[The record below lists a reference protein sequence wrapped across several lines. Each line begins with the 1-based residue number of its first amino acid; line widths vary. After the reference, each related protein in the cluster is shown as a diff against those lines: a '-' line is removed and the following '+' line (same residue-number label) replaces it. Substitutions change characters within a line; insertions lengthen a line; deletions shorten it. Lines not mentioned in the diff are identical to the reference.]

1 MATTVEY
8 PTRKPAPPAPPIRD
22 VTRTDCCIVGSG
34 PAGAVLALL
43 LARQGIPV
51 TLLEEH
57 KDFDREFRGDT
68 IHPSVMEILDELG
81 LAERVLALPHTKMH
95 TMTVQTDA
103 GPTVIADFR
112 RLHTR
117 YPYVLLIP
125 QVEFLQFITAEAA
138 RYPAFR
144 LVMGARVEALVEEA
158 DCIRGVRYRTAAGW
172 HEVRARLTVG
182 ADGRFSRVRRLAGF
196 TAEATS
202 APMDVLWFR
211 LPRRPDDLVEG
222 IGRLG
227 RGAILAMLPREDHWQ
242 LGYVIR
248 KGQYAAMKAAGI
260 QTLRD
265 AIVALLPAWA
275 DRVAAL
281 HSRHDVSLLSVESSR
296 LPQWYRRGLLL
307 IGDAAHVM
315 SPVGGVGINYAIQDA
330 VVTANLLSGPLQTRR
345 LHLRD
350 LAAVQAQREGPTR
363 RIQAIQ
369 SFMQNAVLERALR
382 SPSFHIP
389 APVRLLLRLPGI
401 RTIPARVVG
410 YGFGAAHVARPTRS
424 QRKQAAQLLC
434 CLV

>member
-1 MATTVEY
+1 MTTVLEN
-8 PTRKPAPPAPPIRD
+8 TTAKQAVPALELRD
-22 VTRTDCCIVGSG
+22 VMHTDCCVVGGG
-34 PAGAVLALL
+34 PAGAMLALL

-57 KDFDREFRGDT
+57 RDFDRAFRGDT
-68 IHPSVMEILDELG
+68 LHPSVLEILDELG
-81 LAERVLALPHTKMH
+81 LAERLHALPHTEMH
-95 TMTVQTDA
+95 TMTAQTED
-103 GPTVIADFR
+103 GPTVFADFR

-117 YPYVLLIP
+117 YPYIMLIP
-125 QVEFLQFITAEAA
+125 QVTFLQFITAEAA
-138 RYPAFR
+138 RYPTFR
-144 LVMGARVEALVEEA
+144 LVMGARVEDLIEEA
-158 DCIRGVRYRTAAGW
+158 GCVRGVRYRRADGR

-196 TAEATS
+196 TPEATS

-211 LPRRPDDLVEG
+211 LPRRPGDSMEG

-248 KGQYAAMKAAGI
+248 KGRYTDLKAAGI
-260 QTLRD
+260 EALRD

-275 DRVAAL
+275 DRVDAL
-281 HSRHDVSLLSVESSR
+281 QDWRDVSLLSVESNR

-307 IGDAAHVM
+307 IGDAAHTM

-369 SFMQNAVLERALR
+369 SKLGDAMLDHALR
-382 SPSFHIP
+382 SPTFRIP
-389 APVRLLLRLPGI
+389 APVRFLLRLPGI

-410 YGFGAAHVARPTRS
+410 YGFGAAHIATLQPLSPVGGRV
-424 QRKQAAQLLC
+424 K
-434 CLV
+434 

>member
-1 MATTVEY
+1 MTTMTENPTNQQAAT
-8 PTRKPAPPAPPIRD
+8 APPLRD
-22 VTRTDCCIVGSG
+22 VTRTDCCVVGGG

-43 LARQGIPV
+43 LARRGIPV

-68 IHPSVMEILDELG
+68 IHPSVLEILDELG
-81 LAERVLALPHTKMH
+81 LIERLLALPHTKMH
-95 TMTVQTDA
+95 TLTAQTED
-103 GPTVIADFR
+103 GPFVMADFR

-125 QVEFLQFITAEAA
+125 QVEFLQFITTEAA

-144 LVMGARVEALVEEA
+144 LVLGARVEALVEDA
-158 DCIRGVRYRTAAGW
+158 GCVRGVRYRSNDGW

-182 ADGRFSRVRRLAGF
+182 ADGRFSRLRRLAGF

-211 LPRRPDDLVEG
+211 LPRTPNDPTEAA
-222 IGRLG
+222 GRLG
-227 RGAILAMLPREDHWQ
+227 RGAILAMLPRGDYWQ

-248 KGQYAAMKAAGI
+248 KGHYADLKAAGI
-260 QTLRD
+260 QALR
-265 AIVALLPAWA
+265 AAVVALLPDWA
-275 DRVAAL
+275 DRVDAL
-281 HSRHDVSLLSVESSR
+281 QSWRDVSLLSVESSR

-315 SPVGGVGINYAIQDA
+315 SPVAGVGINYAIHDA

-345 LHLRD
+345 LRLRD

-369 SFMQNAVLERALR
+369 SLVQNAILDRALR
-382 SPSFHIP
+382 SSSFRIP
-389 APVRLLLRLPGI
+389 PLVRLLLRLPGI
-401 RTIPARVVG
+401 RTIPARVIG
-410 YGFGAAHVARPTRS
+410 YGFGAAHVAR
-424 QRKQAAQLLC
+424 
-434 CLV
+434 